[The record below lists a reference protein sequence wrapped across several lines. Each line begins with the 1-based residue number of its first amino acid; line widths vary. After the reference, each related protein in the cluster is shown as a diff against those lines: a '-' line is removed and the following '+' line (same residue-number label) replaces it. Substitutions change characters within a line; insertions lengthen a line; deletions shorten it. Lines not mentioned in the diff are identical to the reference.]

1 MYLCGKIHFKLVK
14 LRNMR
19 KGFLV
24 ILLLAMTLTTSAQ
37 KPFSPNVNLL
47 MNSTKYASATRGAD
61 DAERAGF
68 VITCDPAKSAAA
80 IANSL
85 KELGAEV
92 NALFGNMVVV
102 SLPLAQL
109 EAASAIDG
117 VLLIDM
123 PSGGSDKTD
132 VSRKAT
138 HAQEVIDGTG
148 EKLPQAYTGKGVI
161 VGIIDSGFDYTHPA
175 FKDKDGHLRIKAVYQ
190 ASKNQMDGGQKLK
203 DIPFTDEKNVTTSV
217 DLPGVLITDP
227 TVILDTLKLKE
238 SGSHGTHCAA
248 IAAGST
254 VEKLTGVSGG
264 ALGGM
269 APEADIVLA
278 NDALSADEAQKLNF
292 LSLVERSG
300 YYDATSLYALKNY
313 ADQQGKPLVISMS
326 CNDHRG
332 FHDGTSTNARI
343 IGNYCKAGNLLA
355 LCASNEGDVNNYV
368 ERKIDAGR
376 TLSVW
381 INPQFS
387 KAAMD
392 AFFVTGKEVKAD
404 ISIVDCT
411 NGNQVVY
418 TANLPLTSDPSK
430 KDDDYKILGVSL
442 EPDVSGVVNCIGRT
456 AAQVEVAKK
465 LANYF
470 EVLAMDMQ
478 VAQGTV
484 INEGGNPVSYSQ
496 ITFNAIKISP
506 KLDKNLKAAYLLA
519 IDITP
524 AEDVTMRAWSD
535 YKTDLLAN
543 SMDDPTLYKIGT
555 NDCSMGDWTTSGET
569 VVVGAWIANN
579 KSVNPET
586 NQLDEEV
593 VTVGDFCNF
602 SSFGHDLSSKNR
614 AYPDVSA
621 PGYDVLSASNSFDYP
636 DHYVEAAFSNQFEGQ
651 KAPRNY
657 GYHFSSG
664 TSMSTPV
671 VAGIMALW
679 VQAAKD
685 KNKTLTNADIKD
697 IIAHSCDTDQF
708 TEKAPL
714 RFGKGKINAYKGLL
728 YVLGLDTG
736 IKDLSLNQPEE
747 VNFRLE
753 GNRLYAD
760 GAADGTPVSVYDLQG
775 VRVVQT
781 TVQGGAITLDGL
793 IRGVYAVQLGRLGST
808 LIRL

>member
-1 MYLCGKIHFKLVK
+1 
-14 LRNMR
+14 
-19 KGFLV
+19 
-24 ILLLAMTLTTSAQ
+24 
-37 KPFSPNVNLL
+37 
-47 MNSTKYASATRGAD
+47 
-61 DAERAGF
+61 
-68 VITCDPAKSAAA
+68 
-80 IANSL
+80 
-85 KELGAEV
+85 
-92 NALFGNMVVV
+92 
-102 SLPLAQL
+102 
-109 EAASAIDG
+109 
-117 VLLIDM
+117 
-123 PSGGSDKTD
+123 
-132 VSRKAT
+132 
-138 HAQEVIDGTG
+138 
-148 EKLPQAYTGKGVI
+148 
-161 VGIIDSGFDYTHPA
+161 
-175 FKDKDGHLRIKAVYQ
+175 
-190 ASKNQMDGGQKLK
+190 
-203 DIPFTDEKNVTTSV
+203 
-217 DLPGVLITDP
+217 
-227 TVILDTLKLKE
+227 
-238 SGSHGTHCAA
+238 
-248 IAAGST
+248 
-254 VEKLTGVSGG
+254 
-264 ALGGM
+264 
-269 APEADIVLA
+269 
-278 NDALSADEAQKLNF
+278 
-292 LSLVERSG
+292 
-300 YYDATSLYALKNY
+300 
-313 ADQQGKPLVISMS
+313 
-326 CNDHRG
+326 
-332 FHDGTSTNARI
+332 
-343 IGNYCKAGNLLA
+343 
-355 LCASNEGDVNNYV
+355 
-368 ERKIDAGR
+368 
-376 TLSVW
+376 
-381 INPQFS
+381 
-387 KAAMD
+387 
-392 AFFVTGKEVKAD
+392 
-404 ISIVDCT
+404 
-411 NGNQVVY
+411 
-418 TANLPLTSDPSK
+418 LTSDPSK

-442 EPDVSGVVNCIGRT
+442 ELDESGVVNCLGRT
-456 AAQVEVAKK
+456 EAQVEVAKK

-506 KLDKNLKAAYLLA
+506 KLDTNLKAAYLLA

-579 KSVNPET
+579 KTVNPET
-586 NQLDEEV
+586 NQLDEEI
-593 VTVGDFCNF
+593 VTVGDFCDF
-602 SSFGHDLSSKNR
+602 SSFGHDLSSKKR